1 MFLWAKTEQYFLWPD
16 FFRETH
22 TMEDVMGD
30 ANQQGIIPRVVHD
43 IFKHTNAMEKCRI
56 FFRVF
61 KGLNS

>member
-43 IFKHTNAMEKCRI
+43 IFKH
-56 FFRVF
+56 
-61 KGLNS
+61 